1 MPKRVAPGRYELRE
15 SRADV
20 LAGPILIAVV
30 LLAVVIRVLFTD
42 RPSATV
48 LAVCLGIAL
57 LDGVLAWY
65 LLETGKASFVVTPDE
80 ITYTPR
86 QGRFAGKGPSQVI
99 QRTAD
104 SSLSFYVK
112 QDFSSDISSGVL
124 YLRDDATSEQISV
137 QLFNRWS
144 VRHACEAEGWP
155 FP

>member
-20 LAGPILIAVV
+20 LALPILIAVV
-30 LLAVVIRVLFTD
+30 LLAVIVRDRFAH

-48 LAVCLGIAL
+48 LGICLGIAL

-65 LLETGKASFVVTPDE
+65 VLQTGKASLVVTPDE

-86 QGRFAGKGPSQVI
+86 QGRFAGIGPSQVI
-99 QRTAD
+99 QRTAEGR
-104 SSLSFYVK
+104 LSFYVK
-112 QDFSSDISSGVL
+112 HDFSSYISSGVL
-124 YLRDDATSEQISV
+124 YLRDDATGKQISV

-155 FP
+155 FS